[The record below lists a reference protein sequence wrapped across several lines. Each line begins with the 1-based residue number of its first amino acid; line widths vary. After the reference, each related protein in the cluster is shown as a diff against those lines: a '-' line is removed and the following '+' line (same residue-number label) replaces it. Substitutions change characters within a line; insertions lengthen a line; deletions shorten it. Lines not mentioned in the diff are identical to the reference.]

1 MNYRVLFFI
10 SFLILI
16 IGIGG
21 LLFMPSGEQVVVQ
34 QTADG
39 QVQPVEEKP
48 KKLITIAE
56 LKSDIGQGK
65 LLQATDYV
73 ITEISVAED
82 SSLIANDLKEF
93 LAMSKNKNLQGYLM
107 AENVKS
113 GSFLLPTMLIAPDDP
128 RFIISSLDPKQEV
141 AYRIYV
147 KAAERYILDTVIG
160 GAIVSVYSQQENLDN
175 NGNKMDLIKV
185 ANNLK
190 VLQVTTFTNDEE
202 NTGSKNDDY
211 NKEYVGYINL
221 KVTPEHV
228 MNFYSLDKRA
238 KLIVLPDS
246 SVDENVNHRGVY
258 IRKLRGQ

>member
-34 QTADG
+34 QTSDG
-39 QVQPVEEKP
+39 KVQPVEEKP

-56 LKSDIGQGK
+56 LKNDIGQGK

-93 LAMSKNKNLQGYLM
+93 LAASKNKNLQGYLM

-160 GAIVSVYSQQENLDN
+160 GAIVSVYSQQESPIAD
-175 NGNKMDLIKV
+175 NKMDLIKV

-190 VLQVTTFTNDEE
+190 VLQVMTFTNDEE

-211 NKEYVGYINL
+211 SKEYVGYINL
-221 KVTPEHV
+221 KVTPEHI
-228 MNFYSLDKRA
+228 MNFYSLDKRS

-246 SVDENVNHRGVY
+246 SVDENMNHRGVY